1 MSKSNLAFLKQHKL
15 DNSGDNLIPETWV
28 VGIIFV
34 LTFLAFSRFVLGV
47 VDQITKRLDIYCLTI
62 K

>member
-1 MSKSNLAFLKQHKL
+1 MSNSNLAFLKQHKL
-15 DNSGDNLIPETWV
+15 DTTGDNLIPETWV
-28 VGIIFV
+28 ASIIFV
-34 LTFLAFSRFVLGV
+34 LTLFTFSRFVLGV